1 MTATYK
7 TVDKGP
13 SMTPEELQ
21 QEELALYDKST
32 TAEAYNEGVKAYLAA
47 LFLAYS
53 SDLRAAIRGEVLG
66 LGVDN
71 MGELTKKDLYWL
83 IGTLRT
89 KQNRIYAAYTDK
101 LRKELQKYAGEV
113 ANGSKELYSLNGA
126 IDADKLWA
134 KIVNTPMQ
142 ANGVYIDPFLKSFTT
157 SSISDVENALRRAW
171 ANNDSVQDTIITIA
185 GKSTPQGTS
194 SIVQAI
200 ERRAEAMSETAGHF
214 VFSNSTQIVLASA
227 FGQYRWVSV
236 MDSRTTVICKE
247 RNGNVYTFGF
257 GPIPPAHI
265 RCRSHIMPTIGG
277 TVKPENMAQWLSRQP
292 ASIRKE
298 LEAYAKGK
306 PLEVSKFADKL
317 TKYGAKNG

>member
-1 MTATYK
+1 
-7 TVDKGP
+7 
-13 SMTPEELQ
+13 MTPEELQ
-21 QEELALYDKST
+21 QEELDLYDKST

-53 SDLRAAIRGEVLG
+53 SELRAAIRGEVLG

-71 MGELTKKDLYWL
+71 MGELTKDQLYAL
-83 IGTLRT
+83 IVKLR
-89 KQNRIYAAYTDK
+89 KSQNRIYAAYTDK
-101 LRKELQKYAGEV
+101 LHKELQKYAGEV
-113 ANGSKELYSLNGA
+113 AKGSKELYSINGA
-126 IDADKLWA
+126 IDADKIWA

-142 ANGVYIDPFLKSFTT
+142 ANGVYLDHFLKSFST
-157 SSISDVENALRRAW
+157 SSIAEVENALRKAW
-171 ANNDSVQDTIITIA
+171 VNGDTIQDTLTEIA
-185 GKSTPQGTS
+185 GKSTTQGS
-194 SIVQAI
+194 ASVVQRI

-236 MDSRTTVICKE
+236 MDSRTTVICRE

-277 TVKPENMAQWLSRQP
+277 TVKPENMAQWMSRQP

-298 LEAYAKGK
+298 LEAYARGK

-317 TKYGAKNG
+317 TK

>member
-1 MTATYK
+1 
-7 TVDKGP
+7 
-13 SMTPEELQ
+13 MTPEELQ
-21 QEELALYDKST
+21 QEELDLYDKST

-53 SDLRAAIRGEVLG
+53 SEIRAAIRGEVLS

-71 MGELTKKDLYWL
+71 MGELTKGQLYAL
-83 IGTLRT
+83 IVKLR
-89 KQNRIYAAYTDK
+89 KSQNRIYAAYTDK
-101 LRKELQKYAGEV
+101 LRQELQKYAGEV
-113 ANGSKELYSLNGA
+113 AKGSKELYSVNGA
-126 IDADKLWA
+126 IDAEKIWA
-134 KIVNTPMQ
+134 KIVNAPMPSTGQ
-142 ANGVYIDPFLKSFTT
+142 LLGPFVDNFTT
-157 SSISDVENALRRAW
+157 TSISDVENALRKAW
-171 ANNDSVQDTIITIA
+171 ANSDSVQDTISAIA

-200 ERRAEAMSETAGHF
+200 ERRSAAVAETAGHH
-214 VFSNSTQIVLASA
+214 VFSKTTELVLASA

-236 MDSRTTVICKE
+236 MDSRTTVICRE

-277 TVKPENMAQWLSRQP
+277 TVKPENMAQWLARQP
-292 ASIRKE
+292 ASIRTE
-298 LEAYAKGK
+298 LAAYAQGK

-317 TKYGAKNG
+317 TK

>member
-1 MTATYK
+1 
-7 TVDKGP
+7 
-13 SMTPEELQ
+13 MTPEELQ
-21 QEELALYDKST
+21 QEELDLYDKST

-53 SDLRAAIRGEVLG
+53 SELREAIRGDVLG

-71 MGELTKKDLYWL
+71 MGELTKKELYWL

-101 LRKELQKYAGEV
+101 LRQELQKYAGEV
-113 ANGSKELYSLNGA
+113 AKGSKELYSVNGA

-134 KIVNTPMQ
+134 KIVNAPMPSTGQ
-142 ANGVYIDPFLKSFTT
+142 LLGPFVDNFTT
-157 SSISDVENALRRAW
+157 TSISDVENALRKAW
-171 ANNDSVQDTIITIA
+171 ANNDSVQDTISAIA

-194 SIVQAI
+194 SVVQSI
-200 ERRAEAMSETAGHF
+200 ERRSAAVSETAGHH
-214 VFSNSTQIVLASA
+214 VFSKTTELVLASA

-236 MDSRTTVICKE
+236 MDSRTTVICME

-317 TKYGAKNG
+317 TK

>member
-1 MTATYK
+1 
-7 TVDKGP
+7 
-13 SMTPEELQ
+13 MTPEELQ
-21 QEELALYDKST
+21 QEELDLYDKST

-53 SDLRAAIRGEVLG
+53 SELRTAIRGEVLG

-71 MGELTKKDLYWL
+71 MGELTKGQLYAL
-83 IGTLRT
+83 IVKLR
-89 KQNRIYAAYTDK
+89 KSQNRIYAAYTDK
-101 LRKELQKYAGEV
+101 LRQELQKYAGEV
-113 ANGSKELYSLNGA
+113 AKGTKELYSVNGA

-134 KIVNTPMQ
+134 KIVNAPMPSTGQ
-142 ANGVYIDPFLKSFTT
+142 LLGPFVDNFTT
-157 SSISDVENALRRAW
+157 TSISDVENALRKAW

-200 ERRAEAMSETAGHF
+200 ERRSAAVAETAGHH
-214 VFSNSTQIVLASA
+214 VFSKTTELVLASA

-236 MDSRTTVICKE
+236 MDSRTTVICRE

-277 TVKPENMAQWLSRQP
+277 TVKPENIQQWLARQP
-292 ASIRKE
+292 ALIRAE
-298 LEAYAKGK
+298 LAAYAQGK
-306 PLEVSKFADKL
+306 PLQVSKFADKL
-317 TKYGAKNG
+317 TK

>member
-1 MTATYK
+1 
-7 TVDKGP
+7 
-13 SMTPEELQ
+13 MTPEELQ
-21 QEELALYDKST
+21 QEELDLYDKST

-47 LFLAYS
+47 LFMAYS
-53 SDLRAAIRGEVLG
+53 SELRAAIRGEVLG

-71 MGELTKKDLYWL
+71 MGELTKGQLYAL
-83 IGTLRT
+83 IVKLR
-89 KQNRIYAAYTDK
+89 KSQNRIYAAYTEK
-101 LRKELQKYAGEV
+101 LHKELQKYAGEV
-113 ANGSKELYSLNGA
+113 AKGSKELYSVNGA

-134 KIVNTPMQ
+134 KIVNAPMPSTGQ
-142 ANGVYIDPFLKSFTT
+142 LLGPFVDNFTT
-157 SSISDVENALRRAW
+157 TSISDVENALRKAW
-171 ANNDSVQDTIITIA
+171 ANSDSVQDTISAIA

-200 ERRAEAMSETAGHF
+200 ERRSAAVAETAGHHA
-214 VFSNSTQIVLASA
+214 FSKTTELVLASA

-236 MDSRTTVICKE
+236 MDSRTTVICRE

-265 RCRSHIMPTIGG
+265 RCRSHISPTIGG

-317 TKYGAKNG
+317 TK